1 MTKNNFTLVDVLRHW
16 LMYPIWMLGLAIT
29 ILIGLAAGIAVLV
42 KGLSLTG
49 LTDNIPWGLWIT
61 LDLSSI
67 AISAGAFSLSAAVY
81 ILGIKSLRPVARV
94 AVFVGLIGYSMA
106 LLALLLD
113 IGRPDRFWH
122 AMVYWNTHSVLWEVT
137 MCVALYFSVLLVEFA
152 PLIGEAAW
160 MQKISPRL
168 ATMMAKLHHAAP
180 LLAVAGL
187 GLSLL
192 HQSSLGAMYGII
204 KARPIWF
211 KPDMSILFIISAVAA
226 GQAITVFACMVV
238 GKLRGRTLVDRSLID
253 GVARF
258 IGFTVLGYLYL
269 RFWDFLS
276 MNYTNVPGRGESLSV
291 MTSGSLQWNFWI
303 GEIILGAAI
312 PAGLL
317 LWARTRD
324 DDRFVMLAT
333 ALIVMGVVIY
343 RSDTNLSGLIMTIA
357 YTDALSPTLVTYT
370 PTWIE
375 WATTFGVVA
384 YGLMA
389 FTLGVRYLPVFT
401 AAHHEDEIEGV
412 KELTPSAM
420 TA

>member
-1 MTKNNFTLVDVLRHW
+1 MTKNNLTLANVLQHW

-29 ILIGLAAGIAVLV
+29 MMIGLAAGIAVLV

-49 LTDNIPWGLWIT
+49 LTDNIPWGLWIA

-81 ILGIKSLRPVARV
+81 ILGIKRLRPVARV

-122 AMVYWNTHSVLWEVT
+122 SIVYWNTHSVLWEVT
-137 MCVALYFSVLLVEFA
+137 MCITLYFSVLIVEFA
-152 PLIGEAAW
+152 PLIGESAW
-160 MQKISPRL
+160 MQKLSPRL
-168 ATMMAKLHHAAP
+168 ASLMAKLHNAAP

-192 HQSSLGAMYGII
+192 HQSSLGAMFGII

-211 KPDMSILFIISAVAA
+211 KPDMSILFILSAVAA

-238 GKLRGRTLVDRSLID
+238 SKLRGRMLVDRSLID

-258 IGFTVLGYLYL
+258 IGFTVLAYLYL

-317 LWARTRD
+317 LWARTRNE
-324 DDRFVMLAT
+324 DRFVMLAT

-343 RSDTNLSGLIMTIA
+343 RWDTNLSGLIMTIA
-357 YTDALSPTLVTYT
+357 YTDALAPTLVTYT

-401 AAHHEDEIEGV
+401 AAHHEEEVEEV
-412 KELTPSAM
+412 KELKPSAM

>member
-1 MTKNNFTLVDVLRHW
+1 MSNNNFDLLKMMRHW
-16 LMYPIWMLGLAIT
+16 IAYPIWMMALAVT
-29 ILIGLAAGIAVLV
+29 MMTGLAAGIAVLV

-49 LTDNIPWGLWIT
+49 LTDNIPWGLWIA

-81 ILGIKSLRPVARV
+81 ILGIKSLRPIARV

-106 LLALLLD
+106 LMALLLD

-160 MQKISPRL
+160 MQKFSPRL
-168 ATMMAKLHHAAP
+168 ATMIAKLHHAAP

-192 HQSSLGAMYGII
+192 HQSSLGALYGII

-211 KPDMSILFIISAVAA
+211 KPDMSILFIVSAVAA
-226 GQAITVFACMVV
+226 GQAITVFACMVA
-238 GKLRGRTLVDRSLID
+238 GKLRGRALVDRSLID

-276 MNYTNVPGRGESLSV
+276 MNYTNVPGRGESLNLL
-291 MTSGSLQWNFWI
+291 TSGILQWNFWI

-317 LWARTRD
+317 LWARTREE
-324 DDRFVMLAT
+324 DRFVMLAT
-333 ALIVMGVVIY
+333 MLIVMGVVVN
-343 RSDTNLSGLIMTIA
+343 RWDTNLSGLIMTVA
-357 YTDALSPTLVTYT
+357 YTDAATPTLITYT

-375 WATTFGVVA
+375 WAATFGVVA

-401 AAHHEDEIEGV
+401 EEHHEKEVEHV
-412 KELTPSAM
+412 KELKPSAV

>member
-1 MTKNNFTLVDVLRHW
+1 MTHNKFDLAEIMRHW

-29 ILIGLAAGIAVLV
+29 MLIGLAAGIAVLV

-49 LTDNIPWGLWIT
+49 LTDSIPWGLWIT

-81 ILGIKSLRPVARV
+81 ILGIKNLRPVARV

-137 MCVALYFSVLLVEFA
+137 MCVALYFSVLIVEFA

-160 MQKISPRL
+160 MQKLSPRL
-168 ATMMAKLHHAAP
+168 AAMMAKLHHAAP

-238 GKLRGRTLVDRSLID
+238 GKLRGRMLVDRSLID

-258 IGFTVLGYLYL
+258 IGFTLLGYLYL

-291 MTSGSLQWNFWI
+291 MTSGILQWNFWI

-317 LWARTRD
+317 LWARTRNE
-324 DDRFVMLAT
+324 DRFVMLAT

-343 RSDTNLSGLIMTIA
+343 RSDTNLSGLIMTVA
-357 YTDALSPTLVTYT
+357 YTDALTPTLVTYT

-389 FTLGVRYLPVFT
+389 FTLGVRYLPVFSSGQ
-401 AAHHEDEIEGV
+401 HENEVKDV